1 MRMTAL
7 NGIPLTGCT
16 YTEVLEKVNRLP
28 RPLRIKF
35 ADITRGIVV
44 RVALWWMVVTS
55 LALTAFDD
63 DKIGPGERGSA
74 SGGD

>member
-16 YTEVLEKVNRLP
+16 YAEVLEKVNRLP

-35 ADITRGIVV
+35 ADISRGIVV
-44 RVALWWMVVTS
+44 RS
-55 LALTAFDD
+55 
-63 DKIGPGERGSA
+63 SA
-74 SGGD
+74 C